1 MHGEMKTSVLHGRFD
16 AANVTQTHRRSF
28 RSHER
33 FHERARGSSCS
44 PSTAHPLFPSL
55 PSPSSI
61 IPDMQR
67 RTTRNEF
74 FRPRSIDSI
83 NKGEDDFRVADRVM
97 DSFVKASR
105 KKKYVSSFV
114 RS

>member
-61 IPDMQR
+61 IPDTQR
-67 RTTRNEF
+67 VFSSTINRLDQQGRRRFSRGGSRDGF
-74 FRPRSIDSI
+74 FRKS
-83 NKGEDDFRVADRVM
+83 E
-97 DSFVKASR
+97 
-105 KKKYVSSFV
+105 
-114 RS
+114 